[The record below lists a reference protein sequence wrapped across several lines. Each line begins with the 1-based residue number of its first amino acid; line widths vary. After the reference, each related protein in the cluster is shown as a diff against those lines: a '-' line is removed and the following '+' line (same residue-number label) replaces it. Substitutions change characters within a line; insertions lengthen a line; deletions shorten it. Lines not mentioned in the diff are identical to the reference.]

1 MVSLG
6 KRKYKYFIGYKDGNH
21 KIEPL
26 RLLLQKQVFM

>member
-1 MVSLG
+1 MLSLG

-21 KIEPL
+21 KTEPL